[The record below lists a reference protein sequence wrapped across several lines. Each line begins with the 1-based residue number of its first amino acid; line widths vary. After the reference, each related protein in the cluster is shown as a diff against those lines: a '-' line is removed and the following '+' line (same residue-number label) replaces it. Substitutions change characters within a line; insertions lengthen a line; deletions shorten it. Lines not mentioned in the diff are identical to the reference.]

1 MTAIRALLPEGAR
14 VRRDRGPG
22 IFVSKQPVE
31 SPHFRSEPHGNLWRL
46 FPAQRLFDEFERDDP
61 DGALTRSLERF
72 RGIPADEASAAL
84 FSEAL
89 KLSEAPEPARI
100 EALDRAIARGDEASR
115 KPSPPSGLAS
125 ALAKAREVRAARYE
139 SIKGRWFEY
148 LCSIGNADL
157 DDARRA
163 MADAAAALAALVK

>member
-1 MTAIRALLPEGAR
+1 VTAIRALLPEGAR

-100 EALDRAIARGDEASR
+100 EALDRAIRR
-115 KPSPPSGLAS
+115 
-125 ALAKAREVRAARYE
+125 RAAACLRSGGGGGLYA
-139 SIKGRWFEY
+139 
-148 LCSIGNADL
+148 C
-157 DDARRA
+157 
-163 MADAAAALAALVK
+163 AAAFKKIGGDGHEA